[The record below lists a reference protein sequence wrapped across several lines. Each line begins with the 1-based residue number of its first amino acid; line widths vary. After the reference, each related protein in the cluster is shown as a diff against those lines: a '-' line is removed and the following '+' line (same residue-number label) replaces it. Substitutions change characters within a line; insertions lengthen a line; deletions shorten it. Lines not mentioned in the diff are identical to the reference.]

1 MISITIKIIMIM
13 IFAVIKQ
20 PYTLLMLSSNQWP
33 VLWIGFY
40 NPHRAMTHCAKHSM
54 QTPSCSSVRIKRPLQ
69 LWGYFMCLFISLTLF
84 FSLPY
89 IRSVIF
95 QPVYWIFQS
104 YFQFHY
110 FLLLTVFSHCFLCSN
125 RTSIMCCVI
134 FQDNKLRFLEA
145 CSVGISRLAVNQE
158 PFNSTAH
165 NRAAKA
171 ISQATLPASACNL
184 GTGIIW
190 ICRSTAHV

>member
-69 LWGYFMCLFISLTLF
+69 LWGYFMCLFISLTFFF
-84 FSLPY
+84 FSPIYPLCN
-89 IRSVIF
+89 ISTCLLDFSVILS
-95 QPVYWIFQS
+95 VS
-104 YFQFHY
+104 
-110 FLLLTVFSHCFLCSN
+110 LLFIANGLFPLFSLLKQNFYYVLCHFS
-125 RTSIMCCVI
+125 
-134 FQDNKLRFLEA
+134 
-145 CSVGISRLAVNQE
+145 G
-158 PFNSTAH
+158 
-165 NRAAKA
+165 
-171 ISQATLPASACNL
+171 
-184 GTGIIW
+184 
-190 ICRSTAHV
+190 